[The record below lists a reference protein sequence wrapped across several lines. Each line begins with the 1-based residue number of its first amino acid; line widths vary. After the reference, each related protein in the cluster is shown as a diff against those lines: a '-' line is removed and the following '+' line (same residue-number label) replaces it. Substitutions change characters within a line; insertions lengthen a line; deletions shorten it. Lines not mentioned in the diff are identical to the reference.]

1 MATRVS
7 VRRYT
12 LLGIAALAWIVVAIL
27 FATGS
32 ISGAHTV
39 VPPSGASPACLPAQL
54 NGSALLPG
62 TNVTVSPAPSSDS
75 ASEATQVSF
84 LGTPV
89 TAISNVAVEGSR
101 TGYHY
106 GHLYGYF
113 QGDGGSFV
121 PDKPFAAG
129 EHVHVRA
136 LIRTG
141 GQRRAVALEV
151 AVQVPVVVA

>member
-1 MATRVS
+1 
-7 VRRYT
+7 
-12 LLGIAALAWIVVAIL
+12 
-27 FATGS
+27 
-32 ISGAHTV
+32 
-39 VPPSGASPACLPAQL
+39 
-54 NGSALLPG
+54 SALLPG

-75 ASEATQVSF
+75 ASQATQVSF

-106 GHLYGYF
+106 GHLHGYF

-136 LIRTG
+136 LIGSG
-141 GQRRAVALEV
+141 GQRRAVAYSFV
-151 AVQVPVVVA
+151 VATPYPMQTAKPFPNTPAQPSAVQAFVSASTLHPPILSVTTPDRDP